1 MELVILPLA
10 MTVVQPCWAASQAAW
25 ILAVMPPRPHL
36 LLSPN
41 LTSWCSSGE
50 YVWIILH
57 NPLIS
62 NTANEQERCPLH
74 GQMMNNI

>member
-10 MTVVQPCWAASQAAW
+10 MTVVQPCWAASHAAW

-50 YVWIILH
+50 YVWMILH
-57 NPLIS
+57 TPSTNDITPQPLSSKIFRQIDS
-62 NTANEQERCPLH
+62 
-74 GQMMNNI
+74 